1 MNLAKQEKLIRNRD
15 KKLRARLEM
24 IDRYIR
30 VVACRKRGMNF
41 REIGEQEGISA
52 TRVQQLLT
60 QASRRVQAWS
70 EL

>member
-1 MNLAKQEKLIRNRD
+1 MNLAKQEKQIRNRD

-24 IDRYIR
+24 IDRYVRIANYR
-30 VVACRKRGMNF
+30 IDGLSF
-41 REIGEQEGISA
+41 REIGEREGISSA
-52 TRVQQLLT
+52 RVRQLLT